1 MHILYLDDS
10 GKIHPNA
17 HGNVAVFAGF
27 SIPEDR
33 WHKFVRQ
40 VNGMKASIYPNRG
53 DGKPNS
59 WELKSA
65 DFLTVNSWQRAKA
78 RKLCFE
84 LARSLYANNCYVYSI
99 SPDKRKVTDA
109 LVEEKF
115 VPLMLQR
122 LISYFHDQVANSR
135 NTGSIVLDAST
146 HEMDKHVTKCISSMV
161 VTRQMTELRGGVT
174 YGGSDALP
182 PLQVADIIASAF
194 RREAE
199 GEPHVADLVT
209 EFRNLAYQRPE
220 ALDAYG
226 NPICSIGRVC

>member
-17 HGNVAVFAGF
+17 PGNVAVFAGF
-27 SIPEDR
+27 SIPENR
-33 WHKFVRQ
+33 WHQFVGQ
-40 VNGMKASIYPNRG
+40 VNGIKASIYPTRA

-59 WELKSA
+59 WEIKSA

-84 LARSLYANNCYVYSI
+84 LARSLYANNCHVYSI
-99 SPDKRKVTDA
+99 SLDRRNLTD
-109 LVEEKF
+109 LPVEEKF
-115 VPLMLQR
+115 VPFMLQR
-122 LISYFHDQVANSR
+122 LIFTFHDQVANHR
-135 NTGSIVLDAST
+135 GTGSVVLDAST
-146 HEMDKHVTKCISSMV
+146 HEMDHHITKCISSMV
-161 VTRQMTELRGGVT
+161 VTRQMTELVGGVT
-174 YGGSDALP
+174 YGGSAALP

-199 GEPHVADLVT
+199 GEPHVTDLVA
-209 EFRNLAYQRPE
+209 EFRKLAYTRPE

-226 NPICSIGRVC
+226 YPIFSIGRVC